1 MLTSRLFTFDIILPL
16 KLSDSNINK
25 LFILKVTGILLS
37 NSDIVPVKEFVLVL
51 VYPIADGIEILLLLY
66 M

>member
-1 MLTSRLFTFDIILPL
+1 MFTSRLFTIDIILPL

-51 VYPIADGIEILLLLY
+51 VYHILEGIEILLLLY